1 MSATSDTGTAG
12 SSGWAPFRHRT
23 FAVLW
28 AATVLSNIGT
38 WMHDVGAGWLMTLLA
53 PSPVMVALVQTAT
66 ALPVFFLAMPAGALA
81 DILDRRRILLTV
93 QAAMGATALLFGLLV
108 AAGLAT
114 SWLLLLFTFLLGAGA
129 AFVAPAWQAIV
140 PQLVP
145 RDELQ
150 GAVALNSLG
159 INISRAIGP
168 ALGGLLLAILG
179 LAAPFLFNAAS
190 FLAVIGALLWWR
202 PSPPPPASLPA
213 ERLLGAI
220 RAGLRYARASGP
232 LRATLIRAVAF
243 FLFASAYWALLPL
256 IVRTELGGGP
266 GLLGLLMGAVGAGA
280 VAGALLLPRLRA
292 RLGADHLVA
301 GGTVLLALV
310 LCAFAALPGPG
321 LALLASC
328 LAGAAWIAV
337 LSSLN
342 VSAQLA
348 LPAWVRARGLAVFLT
363 VFFGAMSLGSLVWGQ
378 LAGLFGIPAALLLA
392 AAGTLVMIP
401 LTWPQKLHQGAALDL
416 APSAHW
422 PAPILAQEVAADRG
436 PVMVTVEYRVEP
448 SRTTAFLAAMNEVA
462 AERRRDGAYAWGLF
476 EDAAEPGRW
485 LEYFLVESWLEHLR
499 QHERVTKA
507 DADLQARAR
516 VFHHGEREPVVTHW
530 LAPEQA
536 VSISHRNHGPGS

>member
-1 MSATSDTGTAG
+1 M
-12 SSGWAPFRHRT
+12 PFRHRA

-66 ALPVFFLAMPAGALA
+66 ALPVFLLAMPAGALA

-114 SWLLLLFTFLLGAGA
+114 AWLLLLFTFLLGAGA
-129 AFVAPAWQAIV
+129 AFVAPTWQAIV

-150 GAVALNSLG
+150 PAVALNSLG
-159 INISRAIGP
+159 VNLSRAIGP
-168 ALGGLLLAILG
+168 ALGGLLLASLG
-179 LAAPFLFNAAS
+179 LAAPFLLNAAS

-202 PSPPPPASLPA
+202 PPPSPPASLPA
-213 ERLLGAI
+213 ERLLGAV

-232 LRATLIRAVAF
+232 LRATLTRAVAF

-280 VAGALLLPRLRA
+280 VAGALLLPRLRT
-292 RLGADHLVA
+292 RLDADRLVA
-301 GGTVLLALV
+301 AGTVLLALV
-310 LCAFAALPGPG
+310 LCAFAAQPGAG
-321 LALLASC
+321 LALLASG

-337 LSSLN
+337 LASLN

-363 VFFGAMSLGSLVWGQ
+363 VFFGAMSLGSLLWGQ

-392 AAGTLVMIP
+392 AAGALIVIP
-401 LTWPQKLHQGAALDL
+401 LTWPQKLHQGATLDL

-422 PAPILAQEVAADRG
+422 PAPILAQEVAGERG
-436 PVMVTVEYRVEP
+436 PVMVTVEYRIDP
-448 SRTTAFLAAMNEVA
+448 SQTAAFVAAMNEVA

-485 LEYFLVESWLEHLR
+485 LESFLVESWLEHLR

-507 DADLQARAR
+507 DADQQARAR
-516 VFHHGEREPVVTHW
+516 AFHRGNTPPAVAHW
-530 LAPEQA
+530 LAPERVNQA
-536 VSISHRNHGPGS
+536 NGWKRRAGRPESRSSSRGGRP

>member
-1 MSATSDTGTAG
+1 
-12 SSGWAPFRHRT
+12 
-23 FAVLW
+23 VLW
-28 AATVLSNIGT
+28 VATVLSNVGT

-53 PSPVMVALVQTAT
+53 PSPTMVALVQTAT
-66 ALPVFFLAMPAGALA
+66 ALPVFFLALPAGALA
-81 DILDRRRILLTV
+81 DILDRRRILLVV
-93 QAAMGATALLFGLLV
+93 QAAMGATALLFGILV
-108 AAGLAT
+108 AVGLAT
-114 SWLLLLFTFLLGAGA
+114 AWLLLLLTFLLGAGA

-150 GAVALNSLG
+150 PAIALNSLG
-159 INISRAIGP
+159 VNVSRAIGP
-168 ALGGLLLAILG
+168 ALGGLILATLG
-179 LAAPFLFNAAS
+179 LAAPFLLNAAS

-202 PSPPPPASLPA
+202 PPLPPPASLPA

-232 LRATLIRAVAF
+232 LRSTLIRAVAF

-256 IVRTELGGGP
+256 IVRNELGGGP

-280 VAGALLLPRLRA
+280 VAGAVLLPRLRA
-292 RLGADHLVA
+292 RLGADQLVA
-301 GGTVLLALV
+301 GGTALLALV
-310 LCAFAALPGPG
+310 LGTFAALPGVG
-321 LALLASC
+321 LALLASG

-363 VFFGAMSLGSLVWGQ
+363 VFFGAMSLGSLLWGQ
-378 LAGLFGIPAALLLA
+378 LAGLYGIPAALLLA
-392 AAGTLVMIP
+392 AAGALVMIP
-401 LTWPQKLHQGAALDL
+401 LTWPQKLQQGAALDL

-422 PAPILAQEVAADRG
+422 PAPIVAQEEVAGERG
-436 PVMVTVEYRVEP
+436 PVMVTVEYRVEA
-448 SRTTAFLAAMNEVA
+448 SQAAAFVAAMNEVA

-476 EDAAEPGRW
+476 EDAAAPGRW

-516 VFHHGEREPVVTHW
+516 AFHQGDAPPAVAHW
-530 LAPEQA
+530 LAPERVKQA
-536 VSISHRNHGPGS
+536 DRSRRSPTTRG